1 MGDYMKDKTSQK
13 IMDSALNL
21 FARYGYKGASAKT
34 IADEAGFNEL
44 TLFRKFKTKKNLL
57 DAVIDQNTEKF
68 KMEYFE
74 LMVDEDFDDPR
85 EFLNTTIRKIAKIT
99 DDNIE
104 YLRLT
109 VFEKLGEHEPLE
121 DIMPHL
127 IAYMGKYIKNENI
140 DILAFTL
147 TITGAFI
154 MLSNNRYLGRR
165 TIDQEL
171 FVDLLTNNF
180 LECI

>member
-1 MGDYMKDKTSQK
+1 MIDKTSQK

-21 FARYGYKGASAKT
+21 FARYGYKGASAKA
-34 IADEAGFNEL
+34 IAYEAGFNEL
-44 TLFRKFKTKKNLL
+44 TLFRKFKTKRNLL
-57 DAVIDQNTEKF
+57 NEVIAQNTKKF
-68 KMEYFE
+68 KREYFE
-74 LMVDEDFDDPR
+74 LMVDEDFDDTR
-85 EFLNTTIRKIAKIT
+85 KFLKSTIRKIAKIT

-104 YLRLT
+104 YIRLT

-127 IAYMGKYIKNENI
+127 VSFMGKNIKNEKI
-140 DILAFTL
+140 DILSFTL

-165 TIDQEL
+165 TIDQEM

-180 LECI
+180 LQCI

>member
-1 MGDYMKDKTSQK
+1 MIDETSQK

-21 FARYGYKGASAKT
+21 FARYGYKGASANA
-34 IADEAGFNEL
+34 IAKEAGFNEL
-44 TLFRKFKTKKNLL
+44 TLFRKFKTKRNLL
-57 DAVIDQNTEKF
+57 DEVIAQNTEKF
-68 KMEYFE
+68 KREYFE
-74 LMVDEDFDDPR
+74 LMGDEDFDDPR
-85 EFLNTTIRKIAKIT
+85 KFLNSTIRKIAKIT

-104 YLRLT
+104 FIRLT

-127 IAYMGKYIKNENI
+127 VTLMGKNIKNDKI

-165 TIDQEL
+165 TVDQEM

-180 LECI
+180 LQCI